1 MKNRIL
7 LIGDLPC
14 YGKMAINAMLPI
26 FSHLGFDV
34 SVLPTALVSNNFAY
48 GKFDVLDTTDFMEKT
63 LNYWDEL
70 GFEFDAVYTGF
81 LSSKAQSELIADKC
95 VQWKR
100 RGMQIFSDPIMGDH
114 GRLYNGV
121 TQDHVENMRHLI
133 GASDF
138 IVPNLTEACYLAEI
152 PCPRFG
158 FDAGAMNDLMEKL
171 KRICPGTILITSA
184 VVDNRRMVYGHD
196 AHKNIELELPYTQI
210 DREFHGTGDVFTAL
224 FMAARLKGGNVEES
238 ACYAMEGV
246 ANMIRR
252 NFANENVFDGLRIE
266 GCLDLL

>member
-63 LNYWDEL
+63 LAYWEDL
-70 GFEFDAVYTGF
+70 GFGFDAVYTGF
-81 LSSKAQSELIADKC
+81 LSSKAQAELVADKC
-95 VQWKR
+95 AQWKE
-100 RGMQIFSDPIMGDH
+100 RGMAVFSDPIMGDH

-121 TQDHVENMRHLI
+121 TQEHVENMRHLI
-133 GASDF
+133 AASDF
-138 IVPNLTEACYLAEI
+138 IVPNLTEACYLAGVE
-152 PCPRFG
+152 CPQFG
-158 FDAGAMNDLMEKL
+158 FDATQMAELMERL
-171 KRICPGTILITSA
+171 KEICPGTILVTSSI
-184 VVDNRRMVYGHD
+184 VEKERMVCGYD
-196 AHKNIELELPYTQI
+196 AYKGMDLRLPYTEI
-210 DREFHGTGDVFTAL
+210 DREFHGTGDIFTAL
-224 FMAARLKGGNVEES
+224 FMAARLKGGNVEDS
-238 ACYAMEGV
+238 ARYAMDGV

>member
-63 LNYWDEL
+63 LSYWDEL

-95 VQWKR
+95 EEWKD

-114 GRLYNGV
+114 GKLYNGV
-121 TQDHVENMRHLI
+121 TQTHVENMRHLI
-133 GASDF
+133 AASDF
-138 IVPNLTEACYLAEI
+138 IVPNLTEACYLAGV
-152 PCPRFG
+152 PCPQFG
-158 FDAGAMNDLMEKL
+158 LTCEEMQDLMERL
-171 KRICPGTILITSA
+171 KDLCPGTILITSSI
-184 VVDNRRMVYGHD
+184 VDKQRMVYGYD
-196 AHKNIELELPYTQI
+196 AYKGISLELPYTEI

-224 FMAARLKGGNVEES
+224 FISARLKGSNVKES
-238 ACYAMEGV
+238 AGYAMEGV

-252 NFANENVFDGLRIE
+252 NFTNENVFDGLRIE